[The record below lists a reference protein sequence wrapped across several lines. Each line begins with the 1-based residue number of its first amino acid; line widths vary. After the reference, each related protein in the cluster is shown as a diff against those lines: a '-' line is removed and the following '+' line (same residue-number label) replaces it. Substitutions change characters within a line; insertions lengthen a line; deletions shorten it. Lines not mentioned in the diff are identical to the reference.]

1 MLSSTPFSVVVVFDA
16 IVIKARCTVVALV
29 VLSALFSV
37 APPPV
42 AFSIAVGAFGAVTF
56 C

>member
-16 IVIKARCTVVALV
+16 IVIKARCAIFALV
-29 VLSALFSV
+29 VLSALLSV
-37 APPPV
+37 APPPL
-42 AFSIAVGAFGAVTF
+42 AFSIAVGAKGAVTF